1 MIYVIYQKNQIGSF
15 IEVFILKIVLMLL
28 CISRMYI
35 LMIARHWTNEHN
47 KKDKLNLCF
56 NYKFIKQK

>member
-1 MIYVIYQKNQIGSF
+1 MIYVIYQKNQIGNF

-28 CISRMYI
+28 CISWMYI
-35 LMIARHWTNEHN
+35 LMVARHWTNEHN
-47 KKDKLNLCF
+47 EKDKLNLCF